1 MKKITKLAAIVLA
14 LALVLALSACGGGSA
29 KAAKISGVYLTPA
42 NLTYHNMRPQYN
54 YYTTTFT
61 QQELT
66 LMDDN
71 SYCLIVSSS
80 TYSALELAEST
91 QDAKGNERDNAI
103 TKFYGT
109 YTSKVNDLDEDLLD
123 VTLSKPAWSRALIRT
138 TGSTPTT
145 GPTTPLRR
153 SFPQPAS
160 IPRPVLPSST
170 RTPSPGL
177 LPSIWRAL
185 PLPRPASRSTRRAQA
200 LTSPTPSSAE

>member
-1 MKKITKLAAIVLA
+1 MKKFTKLAA
-14 LALVLALSACGGGSA
+14 LVLAVLLVLGLSACGGGSA

-80 TYSALELAEST
+80 TFSALELAEST
-91 QDAKGNERDNAI
+91 SDAKGNERDNAI

-123 VTLSKPAWSRALIRT
+123 VTLSKP
-138 TGSTPTT
+138 P
-145 GPTTPLRR
+145 RR